1 MNYAYDTIE
10 HGVFSNQAPRMKQSK
25 GSEVVASTA
34 STPLFGSVVK
44 NRYLVER
51 NFLDSSSGEL
61 KVPQRFTKNGR
72 NRAIP
77 FPLKV
82 SCKSD

>member
-10 HGVFSNQAPRMKQSK
+10 HDVFGNKAPRMKQSK
-25 GSEVVASTA
+25 GSEIVAFTA
-34 STPLFGSVVK
+34 STPLFESVVK
-44 NRYLVER
+44 NRTLVGR
-51 NFLDSSSGEL
+51 NFLDGNSGEL

-72 NRAIP
+72 HRAIP

-82 SCKSD
+82 SHKHD